1 MDPSRAAELTNLIQH
16 LDAEIPIELEL
27 LELVDQALTHVSS
40 GRADHNERLEFLG
53 DAGLRLA
60 ATEYLDRHHP
70 KLSVGSS
77 SSLRA
82 QLVSDRWLAELGELI
97 GLEPLLN
104 LGPKALGDAAARAT
118 LRADATEALIG
129 AVYRGTGHLESV
141 HHWLTPHWHHTSAEV
156 QTTPHRFHGKTT
168 LQEWS
173 QGRGLGLPVY
183 VTEQR
188 SSAHGDPQRFRSRVQ
203 VGDQVQAEALGRSR
217 KEAEQNA
224 AAAAVQRLIG
234 SDAGGS
240 TEPH

>member
-53 DAGLRLA
+53 DAVLRLA

-82 QLVSDRWLAELGELI
+82 QLVSDRWLAELGEHI

-104 LGPKALGDAAARAT
+104 LGPKALGDTAARAT
-118 LRADATEALIG
+118 LRADATEALLG
-129 AVYRGTGHLESV
+129 AIYRGTGHLESM
-141 HHWLTPHWHHTSAEV
+141 HRWLTPHWHRTSAEV
-156 QTTPHRFHGKTT
+156 QSTPHRFHGKTT

-173 QGRGLGLPVY
+173 QGKGLGLPVY

-188 SSAHGDPQRFRSRVQ
+188 SSAHGDPQRFSSRVQ
-203 VGDQVQAEALGRSR
+203 VGDQVEAEAVGRSR

-234 SDAGGS
+234 SETGGS

>member
-1 MDPSRAAELTNLIQH
+1 MDPSRAAELTNLIQR
-16 LDAEIPIELEL
+16 LDAEVPIELEL

-53 DAGLRLA
+53 DAVLRLA

-82 QLVSDRWLAELGELI
+82 QLVSDRWLAELGEHI

-104 LGPKALGDAAARAT
+104 LGPKALGDTAARAT
-118 LRADATEALIG
+118 LRADATEALLG
-129 AVYRGTGHLESV
+129 AIYRGTGHLESM
-141 HHWLTPHWHHTSAEV
+141 HRWLTPHWHRTSAEV
-156 QTTPHRFHGKTT
+156 QSTPHRFHGKTT

-173 QGRGLGLPVY
+173 QGKGLGLPVY

-188 SSAHGDPQRFRSRVQ
+188 SSAHGDPQRFSSRVQ
-203 VGDQVQAEALGRSR
+203 VGDQVEAEAVGRSR

-234 SDAGGS
+234 SETGGS

>member
-1 MDPSRAAELTNLIQH
+1 MDPSRAAELTNLIQR
-16 LDAEIPIELEL
+16 LDAEVPIELEL

-40 GRADHNERLEFLG
+40 GRVDHNERLEFLG
-53 DAGLRLA
+53 DAVLRLA
-60 ATEYLDRHHP
+60 ATEYLDSYHP
-70 KLSVGSS
+70 QLSVGSS
-77 SSLRA
+77 SGLRA
-82 QLVSDRWLAELGELI
+82 QLVSDRWLAELGERI

-104 LGPKALGDAAARAT
+104 LGPKALGDAAARAP

-129 AVYRGTGHLESV
+129 AIYRGTGHLESV
-141 HHWLTPHWHHTSAEV
+141 HRWLTPYWHHTSAEV
-156 QTTPHRFHGKTT
+156 QTMPHRFQGKTT

-173 QGRGLGLPVY
+173 QGQGLGLPVY

-224 AAAAVQRLIG
+224 AAAAVQRLIE